1 MKHVALP
8 SRTIV
13 YYIIKSKII
22 LKKLR
27 TMTLNTLFNK
37 FKNMDGWMD
46 GEGWAVKKINGV

>member
-13 YYIIKSKII
+13 YYIIKSKIF

-46 GEGWAVKKINGV
+46 GEGWVVKKINGV